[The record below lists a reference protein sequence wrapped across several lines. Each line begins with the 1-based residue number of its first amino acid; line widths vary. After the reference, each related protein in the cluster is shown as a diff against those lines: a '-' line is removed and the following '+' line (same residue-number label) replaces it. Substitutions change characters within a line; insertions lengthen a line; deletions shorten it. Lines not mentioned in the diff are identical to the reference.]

1 MVTPPPPTISSFMP
15 VRGTV
20 GTSVDIQGTNLT
32 GASSVKFN
40 GTSAASFAVN
50 SSTDITAQ
58 VPSGAG
64 TGPISVVTPNGT
76 GTSSS
81 SFTIISPPAITS
93 FTPTSG
99 PFGTSVDI
107 QGTDFTGVT
116 SVSFNGTSDPSFVVN
131 SSTGITAHV
140 PAGATSGPIT
150 MTSPDGTAT
159 SSGSF
164 TVTLPPPTITGFSPT
179 LGHVGQQVTITGS
192 NFTGATRVELGTT
205 SGNFTVNSSTMITAT
220 VPPIARGFY
229 KWFVTTPSGTS
240 TSTGSFRVK

>member
-1 MVTPPPPTISSFMP
+1 MP

-32 GASSVKFN
+32 GTSSVKFN

-58 VPSGAG
+58 VPLGAS

-107 QGTDFTGVT
+107 PGTDFTGVT
-116 SVSFNGTSDPSFVVN
+116 RVSFNGTSDPSFVVN
-131 SSTGITAHV
+131 SSTDITAHV

-150 MTSPDGTAT
+150 VTSPDGTAT
-159 SSGSF
+159 SSTSF
-164 TVTLPPPTITGFSPT
+164 TVTSGPPTITGFFPT
-179 LGHVGQQVTITGS
+179 SSHVGRQVMITGS
-192 NFTGATRVELGTT
+192 NFIGATSVVLGTV
-205 SGNFTVNSSTMITAT
+205 SAKFTVSAPSSITAV
-220 VPPIARGFY
+220 VPSIGHGYY
-229 KWFVTTPSGTS
+229 KWSVTTPLGTG
-240 TSTGSFRVK
+240 TAAGSFHVT